1 MTEFR
6 EQDLTGARFERVSL
20 RGASFTQVFLNDAR
34 MRTVDFTGAQIRGSL
49 FNQSRMRGVELVD
62 VEIYGELQNVVVN
75 GVDIGP
81 LVDAELNRRMPER
94 ARMRPDDTD
103 GFREAWAILERLWE
117 GTVVRARTFPEAA
130 LHRSVDDEWSFI
142 QTLRHL
148 NFASAAWVGRMILGN
163 ASPWHQLDLPWD
175 EAPGWDGI
183 PWDREARPSLDE
195 VLTVRRE
202 RQAMVR
208 HVMESLTDEQLASTV
223 TRTEPGWP
231 RMEDFPFKECLRI
244 VLNEEWEH
252 RLYAERDLTSLE
264 KGLIM
269 DIVLIAGLWLNGSV
283 WDDIVS
289 ALPPATAPCRSPPGQ
304 GDDLHPPPSATRWQ
318 RCSPPHPAS
327 EKPMRWGI
335 PPPAPWPGWP
345 PTRDRSRSPKS
356 PSSAASRPPTGSP
369 TPTSSS

>member
-6 EQDLTGARFERVSL
+6 EQDLTGARFDRVSL
-20 RGASFTQVFLNDAR
+20 RDATFTEVHLNGASMHD
-34 MRTVDFTGAQIRGSL
+34 VDLTGAQIRGAL
-49 FNQSRMRGVELVD
+49 FNESRMRGVELVN
-62 VEIYGELQNVVVN
+62 VKISGELQNVVVN
-75 GVDIGP
+75 GVDIAP

-94 ARMRPDDTD
+94 ARMRPDDSD

-117 GTVVRARTFPEAA
+117 GTVARARTFPEAA

-163 ASPWHQLDLPWD
+163 PSPWQQLDLPWD
-175 EAPGWDGI
+175 VSARFRASSPSGWDDI

-208 HVMESLTDEQLASTV
+208 HVMESLTDDRLASEV

-231 RMEDFPFKECLRI
+231 QLENFPFKECLRI

-252 RLYAERDLTSLE
+252 RLYAERDLTALE
-264 KGLIM
+264 KE
-269 DIVLIAGLWLNGSV
+269 N
-283 WDDIVS
+283 
-289 ALPPATAPCRSPPGQ
+289 
-304 GDDLHPPPSATRWQ
+304 
-318 RCSPPHPAS
+318 
-327 EKPMRWGI
+327 
-335 PPPAPWPGWP
+335 
-345 PTRDRSRSPKS
+345 
-356 PSSAASRPPTGSP
+356 
-369 TPTSSS
+369 

>member
-1 MTEFR
+1 MSMTQFR
-6 EQDLTGARFERVSL
+6 EQDLTGALFERVTL
-20 RGASFTQVFLNDAR
+20 RGATFTKVSLNDAR
-34 MRTVDFTGAQIRGSL
+34 MHAVDLTGARVRGAL

-62 VEIYGELQNVVVN
+62 VEISGELQNVVVN
-75 GVDIGP
+75 GVDVAP

-94 ARMRPDDTD
+94 AKMRADDSD

-117 GTVVRARTFPEAA
+117 GTVARARTFPEAA

-163 ASPWHQLDLPWD
+163 AAPWHQLDLPWD
-175 EAPGWDGI
+175 EAPGWDSI

-208 HVMESLTDEQLASTV
+208 HVVESLTDEQLASDV
-223 TRTEPGWP
+223 TRAEPGWP
-231 RMEDFPFKECLRI
+231 RVENFPVKECLRI

-264 KGLIM
+264 
-269 DIVLIAGLWLNGSV
+269 
-283 WDDIVS
+283 
-289 ALPPATAPCRSPPGQ
+289 R
-304 GDDLHPPPSATRWQ
+304 
-318 RCSPPHPAS
+318 
-327 EKPMRWGI
+327 
-335 PPPAPWPGWP
+335 
-345 PTRDRSRSPKS
+345 
-356 PSSAASRPPTGSP
+356 
-369 TPTSSS
+369 

>member
-1 MTEFR
+1 MSMTEFC

-20 RGASFTQVFLNDAR
+20 RGATFTRVSLNDVS
-34 MRTVDFTGAQIRGSL
+34 MRAVDLTGAQVRSALFKGSRL
-49 FNQSRMRGVELVD
+49 RGVELVD
-62 VEIYGELQNVVVN
+62 VEISGELQNVVVN
-75 GVDIGP
+75 GVDIAP

-94 ARMRPDDTD
+94 AKMRPDDSD

-117 GTVVRARTFPEAA
+117 GTLARARALPDAA

-163 ASPWHQLDLPWD
+163 VSPWHPLDLPWD

-183 PWDREARPSLDE
+183 PWDRQAQPSLEE

-208 HVMESLTDEQLASTV
+208 HVMASLTDEQLARKV

-231 RMEDFPFKECLRI
+231 RMENFPAKECLHI

-252 RLYAERDLTSLE
+252 RLYAERDLTALE
-264 KGLIM
+264 QEI
-269 DIVLIAGLWLNGSV
+269 
-283 WDDIVS
+283 
-289 ALPPATAPCRSPPGQ
+289 
-304 GDDLHPPPSATRWQ
+304 
-318 RCSPPHPAS
+318 
-327 EKPMRWGI
+327 
-335 PPPAPWPGWP
+335 
-345 PTRDRSRSPKS
+345 
-356 PSSAASRPPTGSP
+356 
-369 TPTSSS
+369 